1 MEPLSSRITDAF
13 DYARVAHGHQLRK
26 GSNIPYLYHLLGV
39 ASLVLEFG
47 GTEDQAIAG
56 LLHDVVEDCGEHHS
70 AVLRAKFS
78 DSVADIVDD
87 CTDGTA
93 ESKGT
98 FTTADE
104 KRVDWQQR
112 KERYLSHLEQ
122 VGSSTLLVSACDKL
136 HNARAIVQ
144 DMESDGV
151 GTMVFDRFTGGRDGT
166 LWYYR
171 SLAIIFSTRDTAPS
185 GVLLETVIRMHALA
199 GDDWAQSIE
208 AGSLRS
214 LPDPAA
220 LETYRQ
226 GQPSEPATSRSQ
238 FSFSNR
244 R

>member
-1 MEPLSSRITDAF
+1 MDPLSIRVTEAF

-56 LLHDVVEDCGEHHS
+56 LLHDVVEDGGEHHS
-70 AVLRAKFS
+70 AVVRAKFG
-78 DSVADIVDD
+78 DSVADIVGD

-93 ESKGT
+93 ESKGM

-104 KRVDWQQR
+104 KRADWQHR

-122 VGSSTLLVSACDKL
+122 AGDNTLLVSACDKR

-144 DMESDGV
+144 DLEADEV
-151 GTMVFDRFTGGRDGT
+151 GTLVFDRFTGGRDGT

-171 SLAIIFSTRDTAPS
+171 SLARILAERGSAPS
-185 GVLLETVIRMHALA
+185 GVLLETVKRMHALA
-199 GDDWAQSIE
+199 GEDW
-208 AGSLRS
+208 R
-214 LPDPAA
+214 
-220 LETYRQ
+220 
-226 GQPSEPATSRSQ
+226 
-238 FSFSNR
+238 
-244 R
+244 